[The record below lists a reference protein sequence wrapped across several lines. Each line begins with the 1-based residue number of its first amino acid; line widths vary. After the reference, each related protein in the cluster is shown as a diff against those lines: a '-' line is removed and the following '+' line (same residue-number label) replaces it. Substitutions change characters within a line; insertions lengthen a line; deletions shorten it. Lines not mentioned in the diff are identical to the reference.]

1 MQTQPQEMV
10 KSMLLHH
17 YLNQNTILLVQIFPF
32 HVILNTYWLEAT
44 LVLVLLMAP
53 GMFHIQPVD
62 KVMKPW
68 NVLQT

>member
-10 KSMLLHH
+10 KSMLLHY

-53 GMFHIQPVD
+53 GMSHIQPVD

-68 NVLQT
+68 NVLET